1 VERPD
6 VEAPAATSIAFVATV
21 PEVVTAGAFLIA
33 GDKNFATGSA
43 AAAVECGWREIRR
56 RKSGQ
61 SSRRWRIGLH
71 GPPKFL
77 KSRSSAGR
85 VCFVK
90 PAGID

>member
-1 VERPD
+1 
-6 VEAPAATSIAFVATV
+6 V
-21 PEVVTAGAFLIA
+21 PEVVTAAAFLIA

-56 RKSGQ
+56 QKPRQ

-77 KSRSSAGR
+77 KGRSSAGR